1 IQQGVADIVE
11 DEAAIDAVRP
21 VRALLGLILPLL
33 LLTAHATGP
42 ESARLVLAE
51 AVIDANRHSVG
62 AGGSCRNKMKVPH
75 CSGQVWLGNES
86 KQLCSHWADRNLV
99 VQKWCIGQRVHQL
112 HWQGRKIATPLGQRR
127 HVGKPVKWI
136 AAARPRVVAKN
147 EGLGST

>member
-1 IQQGVADIVE
+1 
-11 DEAAIDAVRP
+11 
-21 VRALLGLILPLL
+21 
-33 LLTAHATGP
+33 HATGP

-99 VQKWCIGQRVHQL
+99 VQKWCIGQWVHQL

-147 EGLGST
+147 EGLGSTFVDVRNVERAPDGRAKTVLVVAGFVDRLPVQRKRLR